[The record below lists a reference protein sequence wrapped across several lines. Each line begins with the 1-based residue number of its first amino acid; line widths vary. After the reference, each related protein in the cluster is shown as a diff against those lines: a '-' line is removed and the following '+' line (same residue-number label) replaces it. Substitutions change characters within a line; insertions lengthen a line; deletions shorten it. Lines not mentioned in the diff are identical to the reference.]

1 MSILE
6 YKVILVPETILITN
20 GLLTESD
27 QEIVTKL
34 KVDNL
39 FIKIINFYTQLKMA
53 NQRVS
58 EGKDTCPVRIN
69 WAVQGNV
76 SVAHVT
82 CMQTRYLL
90 SVLNV
95 NNPFGRIVELSARYL
110 QDLKYA
116 NNLSRNGLVYNP
128 RFT

>member
-6 YKVILVPETILITN
+6 YKIILVPESILIIN
-20 GLLTESD
+20 GLLASSD
-27 QEIVTKL
+27 QEIVNKL

-39 FIKIINFYTQLKMA
+39 FIKIINFYTQLKIA

-58 EGKDTCPVRIN
+58 EGKDTCPVYIN
-69 WAVQGNV
+69 WAVQGGV
-76 SVAHVT
+76 KVAPVT
-82 CMQTRYLL
+82 CLQSRYLL

-110 QDLKYA
+110 QDLKYH
-116 NNLSRNGLVYNP
+116 NNLSRNGLIYNKQ
-128 RFT
+128 F

>member
-6 YKVILVPETILITN
+6 YKIILVPESILIIN
-20 GLLTESD
+20 GLLASSD
-27 QEIVTKL
+27 QEIVNKL

-58 EGKDTCPVRIN
+58 EGKDTCPVYIN
-69 WAVQGNV
+69 WAVQGGV
-76 SVAHVT
+76 KVAPVT
-82 CMQTRYLL
+82 CLQSRYLL

-110 QDLKYA
+110 QDLKYH
-116 NNLSRNGLVYNP
+116 NNLSRNGLIYNKQ
-128 RFT
+128 F

>member
-6 YKVILVPETILITN
+6 YKVILVPNGILITD
-20 GLLTESD
+20 GQLTESD

-34 KVDNL
+34 KVNNL
-39 FIKIINFYTQLKMA
+39 FITIINFYTQLKMA

-58 EGKDTCPVRIN
+58 EGKDTCPVWIN
-69 WAVQGNV
+69 WVVQGGV
-76 SVAHVT
+76 KVAPVT
-82 CMQTRYLL
+82 CLQSRYLL

-110 QDLKYA
+110 QDLKYH
-116 NNLSRNGLVYNP
+116 NNLSRNGLIYNKQ
-128 RFT
+128 F